1 MNLTPTLVLALF
13 AAGIAAGAALVARW
27 RIVGPGFLWVTGA
40 SVVLF
45 GGIAAFVSGQA
56 VAWAGVVLALGA
68 SVVARRPGVAAVG
81 FGLAAAGFGIVAS
94 VDSPWLG
101 VATGAVLFGGVTTEM
116 LLGHWFLVDPRLP
129 RRSLKVLD
137 VIGGI
142 GLAGEV
148 AFVVGSNTLALS
160 GAEGVFTVTYLVL
173 AAFTALLL
181 VGVWFSLSEPRYS
194 GVMAATGL
202 SYLAVLTTFG
212 VVALGRALAAGA
224 FA

>member
-45 GGIAAFVSGQA
+45 GGVAAFISGQA
-56 VAWAGVVLALGA
+56 VAWAGTVVALVA
-68 SVVARRPGVAAVG
+68 SVAARRPGAAAAG
-81 FGLAAAGFGIVAS
+81 FGLAAAAFAIVAS
-94 VDSPWLG
+94 ADSPGIG
-101 VATGAVLFGGVTTEM
+101 VVTGVVLFGGVTTEM

-137 VIGGI
+137 VIGGA
-142 GLAGEV
+142 GLLGEV
-148 AFVVGSNTLALS
+148 AFVVASSTLTFS
-160 GAEGVFTVTYLVL
+160 GAAGVFTLTYLVL

-212 VVALGRALAAGA
+212 VIALGRALAAGA